1 MSFELL
7 DNLGQVALLGGA
19 SVAAGALAL
28 RDRDR
33 RCFILALAYACFAM
47 GTLFY
52 VLYLAIFGRVPQV
65 FYVSEL
71 SWLASYLFYLS
82 LEILRAERQ
91 RVRFAG
97 LPALGAAAL
106 AAASLR
112 VRIFGPSWLMAGLF
126 ALTAGAIVYLAL
138 YRLRQG
144 PGPRAVDAVLLCC
157 VVLQVALYAVS
168 DFTRDYTRFN
178 AYFAVDL
185 LLTAAFLALLPLSR
199 REVRGI

>member
-1 MSFELL
+1 
-7 DNLGQVALLGGA
+7 
-19 SVAAGALAL
+19 
-28 RDRDR
+28 
-33 RCFILALAYACFAM
+33 
-47 GTLFY
+47 
-52 VLYLAIFGRVPQV
+52 
-65 FYVSEL
+65 
-71 SWLASYLFYLS
+71 
-82 LEILRAERQ
+82 
-91 RVRFAG
+91 
-97 LPALGAAAL
+97 
-106 AAASLR
+106 
-112 VRIFGPSWLMAGLF
+112 MAGLF